1 MFHLDRS
8 RRHLLDG
15 RIRMFVSWKR
25 TNEATCARRM
35 VWPSARRGGC
45 RPAAKPESDQTD
57 SNHVVVYHGA
67 VLGTTKGYLLGS
79 MLQEGVDVDDASSY

>member
-1 MFHLDRS
+1 
-8 RRHLLDG
+8 
-15 RIRMFVSWKR
+15 
-25 TNEATCARRM
+25 M

-67 VLGTTKGYLLGS
+67 VWGLLWGTYTLACCKKVLMLMMLVATNTNQKPTHLDDNRRRGS
-79 MLQEGVDVDDASSY
+79 GRRRILQQHHCC